1 MSWTIDVVHFFIA
14 YVEGWWF
21 FSLYYIIIKSIWNY
35 AYYIASS
42 SPFIALLISP
52 NFSLIW
58 FIYFIPTVHKNF
70 IRGKILWNAQIDQW
84 KKKKFN
90 FFFIFLIFIAWK
102 QIIMHMLP
110 SFCTQHFF
118 SYACNLQLPPP
129 LDLNLPMLR
138 PPPPKT
144 PETGCCSSVWA
155 VLEPLPVPED
165 FSAVEWTTSFPSCS
179 SAVPVEI
186 PWGPLW
192 CWICSVVLVV
202 PEPALVVPREAWW
215 EISSP
220 LWCFQRA
227 DSPSKQ
233 QITYNLF
240 IACSSVFRELERGW
254 FRALEGSDSVFSI
267 DLCAWCSPMSSSHAR
282 LHFFLTSSFH
292 RFFFHESVFF
302 YENEQSHI
310 RTIYYHQLLLKPTF

>member
-1 MSWTIDVVHFFIA
+1 MKLCL
-14 YVEGWWF
+14 
-21 FSLYYIIIKSIWNY
+21 LY
-35 AYYIASS
+35 
-42 SPFIALLISP
+42 
-52 NFSLIW
+52 SLIVT
-58 FIYFIPTVHKNF
+58 FHCITHFTKFQSYLIYLFYPNSPQKFYSRKNPLK
-70 IRGKILWNAQIDQW
+70 RSNRSV
-84 KKKKFN
+84 KKKEIQF

-292 RFFFHESVFF
+292 RFFFMKVCSFMKT
-302 YENEQSHI
+302 NN
-310 RTIYYHQLLLKPTF
+310 PTYKLFIIINYF

>member
-14 YVEGWWF
+14 YGEGWWF

-118 SYACNLQLPPP
+118 L
-129 LDLNLPMLR
+129 
-138 PPPPKT
+138 T
-144 PETGCCSSVWA
+144 PV
-155 VLEPLPVPED
+155 
-165 FSAVEWTTSFPSCS
+165 
-179 SAVPVEI
+179 
-186 PWGPLW
+186 
-192 CWICSVVLVV
+192 ICSCPCRWISTCRCFDRRRPKRQKQDVA
-202 PEPALVVPREAWW
+202 PAFEP
-215 EISSP
+215 
-220 LWCFQRA
+220 C
-227 DSPSKQ
+227 
-233 QITYNLF
+233 
-240 IACSSVFRELERGW
+240 
-254 FRALEGSDSVFSI
+254 
-267 DLCAWCSPMSSSHAR
+267 
-282 LHFFLTSSFH
+282 
-292 RFFFHESVFF
+292 
-302 YENEQSHI
+302 
-310 RTIYYHQLLLKPTF
+310 

>member
-1 MSWTIDVVHFFIA
+1 
-14 YVEGWWF
+14 
-21 FSLYYIIIKSIWNY
+21 
-35 AYYIASS
+35 
-42 SPFIALLISP
+42 
-52 NFSLIW
+52 
-58 FIYFIPTVHKNF
+58 
-70 IRGKILWNAQIDQW
+70 
-84 KKKKFN
+84 
-90 FFFIFLIFIAWK
+90 
-102 QIIMHMLP
+102 MHMLP

-118 SYACNLQLPPP
+118 SYACNLQLPLP

-227 DSPSKQ
+227 DSASKQ

-310 RTIYYHQLLLKPTF
+310 QTIYYHQLLLKPTF